1 MIMRE
6 KSFLLAHIGTASF
19 IETVGLF
26 TLVLMNVHFRLASTS
41 VSEGLVGATS
51 VCIPLRHSR
60 LVVISKAPIT
70 LFKAR
75 GESRGNH
82 FGVFSP
88 ISLAVS
94 MLLAQIGGSYVGSV
108 IATFVIDTL
117 LSFAVCLFVLRMTR
131 HIEKTQTVL

>member
-1 MIMRE
+1 M
-6 KSFLLAHIGTASF
+6 ATA
-19 IETVGLF
+19 
-26 TLVLMNVHFRLASTS
+26 
-41 VSEGLVGATS
+41 
-51 VCIPLRHSR
+51 
-60 LVVISKAPIT
+60 
-70 LFKAR
+70 
-75 GESRGNH
+75 

-94 MLLAQIGGSYVGSV
+94 LLLAQIGGSYVGSV

>member
-51 VCIPLRHSR
+51 VCIPCAIAVWWLFRKLQSR
-60 LVVISKAPIT
+60 YSKREV
-70 LFKAR
+70 KAVATA
-75 GESRGNH
+75 

-94 MLLAQIGGSYVGSV
+94 LLLAQIGGSYVGSV